1 MIAPYVVEEHDG
13 KFWVHK
19 QRRIDKNSGTVMGE
33 LAWKDPF
40 DTRQEALIKA
50 VQLEDETGCLF

>member
-13 KFWVHK
+13 KFWVHH
-19 QRRIDKNSGTVMGE
+19 QRKVGKNFGTVMGE

-40 DTRQEALIKA
+40 NTRQEALTKA
-50 VQLEDETGCLF
+50 VQLKDETGCFF